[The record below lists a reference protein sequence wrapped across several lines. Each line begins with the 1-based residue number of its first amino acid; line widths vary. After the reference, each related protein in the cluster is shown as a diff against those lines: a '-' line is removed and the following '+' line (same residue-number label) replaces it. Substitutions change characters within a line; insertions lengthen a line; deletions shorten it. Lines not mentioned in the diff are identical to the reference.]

1 MSRNFSPA
9 AKQNVYATSA
19 DEPLLELIEITHPQL
34 AVPARF
40 VNDTVAIHV
49 EGHEFF
55 ACRFDLSLPDD
66 QDERVPSAKLEVDNI
81 GRELTE
87 WLEVSQGG
95 AGARCRLILLL
106 RSNPS
111 NLEFDMTM
119 DLTGLSITNFR
130 VSGELG
136 FKNTLMQSA
145 VAVRFDPTT
154 SPGNF

>member
-1 MSRNFSPA
+1 MSRNFSPS
-9 AKQNVYATSA
+9 AKRNLYATSA
-19 DEPLLELIEITHPQL
+19 DEPLLELIEITHSDL

-40 VNDTVAIHV
+40 VNDTVDIDV
-49 EGHEFF
+49 EGHKFL

-66 QDERVPSAKLEVDNI
+66 QHEQVPGAKLEVDNI

-95 AGARCRLILLL
+95 AGARCRLILVL

-119 DLTGLSITNFR
+119 DLAGLLISNYR

>member
-1 MSRNFSPA
+1 MARNFSPQ
-9 AKQNVYATSA
+9 AKRNVNATSA
-19 DEPLLELIEITHPQL
+19 DEPLLTLIEITHSDL
-34 AVPARF
+34 EVPARF
-40 VNDTVAIHV
+40 VNDTVDIEV
-49 EGHEFF
+49 EGNTFF

-66 QDERVPSAKLEVDNI
+66 QDEQVPSAKLEVDNI
-81 GRELTE
+81 GRELTQ

-95 AGARCRLILLL
+95 AGAKCRLIMVL

-119 DLTGLSITNFR
+119 DLTGLAITNYR
-130 VSGELG
+130 VSGDLG

-145 VAVRFDPTT
+145 VTVRFDPMT

>member
-1 MSRNFSPA
+1 MARNFSPR
-9 AKQNVYATSA
+9 AKRNLNATSA
-19 DEPLLELIEITHPQL
+19 DEPLLELIEITHPGL

-40 VNDTVAIHV
+40 VNDTVDIVV
-49 EGHEFF
+49 EGNTYL

-66 QDERVPSAKLEVDNI
+66 QDEQVPNARLEVDNI
-81 GRELTE
+81 GRELTQ

-95 AGARCRLILLL
+95 AGAKCRLILLL
-106 RSNPS
+106 RSTPA

-119 DLTGLSITNFR
+119 DLTGLAITNYR
-130 VSGELG
+130 VSGDLG

-145 VAVRFDPTT
+145 VTVRYDPTT